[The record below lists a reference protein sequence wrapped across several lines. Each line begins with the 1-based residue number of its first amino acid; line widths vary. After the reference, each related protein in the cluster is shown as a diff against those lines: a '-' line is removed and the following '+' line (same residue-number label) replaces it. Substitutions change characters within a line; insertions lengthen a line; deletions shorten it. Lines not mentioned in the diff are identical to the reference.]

1 MLSAAP
7 ISGEAMSGAPSLSPS
22 SCRFAGKAFLV
33 TGAARGIGEAVVRRL
48 ASEGAGIAA
57 ADLDAGGLATL
68 AADLAAKGTRIVT
81 AAFDTRDSA
90 ATDAFVARA
99 IETLGRL
106 DGAVPCAGIARA
118 ARAEVMSDAAFADV
132 LGINL
137 TGVFYT
143 CRAVG
148 RVLLAQ
154 GAGAIVTLASITAKG
169 GQPGRAN
176 YAASKWG
183 LVGLTKSLA
192 VEWGHR
198 GVRVNA
204 VAPNGVD
211 TPMIRD
217 GIPPAFLDGVMLD
230 RTPLGR
236 LATPAEIAGV
246 IAFLLS
252 AEAAYINGAVL
263 EVDGGLTAGFLTHHH
278 GADFASKTIA

>member
-1 MLSAAP
+1 M
-7 ISGEAMSGAPSLSPS
+7 GTRG
-22 SCRFAGKAFLV
+22 RFAGRAFLV
-33 TGAARGIGEAVVRRL
+33 TGAARGIGEAVARRL
-48 ASEGAGIAA
+48 ASDGAAIAA
-57 ADLDAGGLATL
+57 TDLDAANLSAL
-68 AADLAAKGTRIVT
+68 EASLRANGTQVFAR
-81 AAFDTRDSA
+81 AFDTRVSA
-90 ATDAFVARA
+90 AMESFVTEAVA
-99 IETLGRL
+99 DLGRL

-118 ARAEVMSDAAFADV
+118 APAEAMDDDAWADV
-132 LGINL
+132 LDINL
-137 TGVFYT
+137 TGVFFT

-154 GAGAIVTLASITAKG
+154 GSGAIVTIASITAKG

-183 LVGLTKSLA
+183 LVGLTKTLA

-198 GVRVNA
+198 GVRVNG

-217 GIPPAFLDGVMLD
+217 GIPADFLTNVMLD

-236 LATPAEIAGV
+236 LAQPAEIAAA

-252 AEAAYINGAVL
+252 DDAAYINGAVL
-263 EVDGGLTAGFLTHHH
+263 EVDGGLTAGFMTHRQ
-278 GADFASKTIA
+278 GADFARKTDGQKNDTRRKT

>member
-1 MLSAAP
+1 LIVAAP
-7 ISGEAMSGAPSLSPS
+7 NR
-22 SCRFAGKAFLV
+22 RFTGKAFLV

-48 ASEGAGIAA
+48 ANEGAAIAA
-57 ADLDAGGLATL
+57 TDLDAASLSALEASLRANGAS
-68 AADLAAKGTRIVT
+68 VFSQ
-81 AAFDTRDSA
+81 AFDTRDSA
-90 ATDAFVARA
+90 ATNAFVAAATAR
-99 IETLGRL
+99 LGRL
-106 DGAVPCAGIARA
+106 DGAVPCAGIARTA
-118 ARAEVMSDAAFADV
+118 PAEEMDDAGWANV
-132 LGINL
+132 LDINL
-137 TGVFYT
+137 TGVFFT

-154 GAGAIVTLASITAKG
+154 GHGAIVTIASITAKG

-183 LVGLTKSLA
+183 LVGLTKTLA

-198 GVRVNA
+198 GVRVNG

-217 GIPPAFLDGVMLD
+217 GIPADFLTNVMLD

-236 LATPAEIAGV
+236 LAQPEEIAAA

-252 AEAAYINGAVL
+252 DDAAYINGAVL
-263 EVDGGLTAGFLTHHH
+263 EVDGGLTAGFMTHRQ
-278 GADFASKTIA
+278 GADFARKAGGPNQTEKKA

>member
-1 MLSAAP
+1 MTRLSNGL
-7 ISGEAMSGAPSLSPS
+7 ISGADGM
-22 SCRFAGKAFLV
+22 RFSGKAYLI
-33 TGAARGIGEAVVRRL
+33 TGAARGIGEATALRL
-48 ASEGAGIAA
+48 ASEGAAIAA
-57 ADLDAGGLATL
+57 ADLDGVGLDALAHSLQAQGARVFARTL
-68 AADLAAKGTRIVT
+68 
-81 AAFDTRDSA
+81 DTRDSA
-90 ATDAFVARA
+90 ATDAFVADA
-99 IETLGRL
+99 LASLGRL
-106 DGAVPCAGIARA
+106 DGAAPCAGIARA
-118 ARAEVMSDAAFADV
+118 APTEEMSDADFEIV
-132 LGINL
+132 LSVNL

-148 RVLLAQ
+148 RALLARD
-154 GAGAIVTLASITAKG
+154 GGAIVNIASITAKG

-183 LVGLTKSLA
+183 LVGLTKTLA

-217 GIPPAFLDGVMLD
+217 GIPQDFLNDVMLD

-236 LATPAEIAGV
+236 LAKPEEVAEA

-252 AEAAYINGAVL
+252 DEAAYINGAVL
-263 EVDGGLTAGFLTHHH
+263 EIDGGLTAGFLTHRH
-278 GADFASKTIA
+278 GADFARKSGGPNGA

>member
-1 MLSAAP
+1 MTGTA
-7 ISGEAMSGAPSLSPS
+7 G
-22 SCRFAGKAFLV
+22 RFTGKAFVV

-48 ASEGAGIAA
+48 AGEGAAIAA
-57 ADLDAGGLATL
+57 TDIDAGNL
-68 AADLAAKGTRIVT
+68 AALESSLRSQGRAVFTR
-81 AAFDTRDSA
+81 AFDSRDSA
-90 ATDAFVARA
+90 TTDRFAADA
-99 IETLGRL
+99 AEHLGRL
-106 DGAVPCAGIARA
+106 DGAIPCAGIARA
-118 ARAEVMSDAAFADV
+118 APADEMDDAAWASV
-132 LGINL
+132 LDINL

-154 GAGAIVTLASITAKG
+154 GRGAIVTIASVTAKG

-183 LVGLTKSLA
+183 LVGLTKTLA

-198 GVRVNA
+198 GVRVNG

-217 GIPPAFLDGVMLD
+217 GIPADFLANVMLD

-236 LATPAEIAGV
+236 LARPEEIAAA

-252 AEAAYINGAVL
+252 DEAAYINGAVL
-263 EVDGGLTAGFLTHHH
+263 EVDGGLTAGFMTHRQ
-278 GADFASKTIA
+278 GADFARKTDASNDTGRKT

>member
-1 MLSAAP
+1 MTDESRVA
-7 ISGEAMSGAPSLSPS
+7 SL
-22 SCRFAGKAFLV
+22 RFAGKTFLV
-33 TGAARGIGEAVVRRL
+33 TGAARGIGEAVTRRL
-48 ASEGAGIAA
+48 AGEGARIAA
-57 ADLDAGGLATL
+57 TDLDAAGLDRLAKTLRAGGAEILT
-68 AADLAAKGTRIVT
+68 G
-81 AAFDTRDSA
+81 AFDTREA
-90 ATDAFVARA
+90 KPTDAFVAEAVAHFR
-99 IETLGRL
+99 RL
-106 DGAVPCAGIARA
+106 DGAVPCAGIAHA
-118 ARAEVMSDAAFADV
+118 APAELMDDETFTRVLDV
-132 LGINL
+132 NL

-154 GAGAIVTLASITAKG
+154 GRGAIVTIASITSKG

-183 LVGLTKSLA
+183 LVGLTKTLA
-192 VEWGHR
+192 IEWGHR

-217 GIPPAFLDGVMLD
+217 GIPEEFLAEVMLD

-236 LATPAEIAGV
+236 LARPEEVAAA

-252 AEAAYINGAVL
+252 DEAAYVNGSVL
-263 EVDGGLTAGFLTHHH
+263 EVDGGLTAGYLTHRQ
-278 GADFASKTIA
+278 GADFARKRGGPNDQDKRQ

>member
-1 MLSAAP
+1 LSVT
-7 ISGEAMSGAPSLSPS
+7 GTDG
-22 SCRFAGKAFLV
+22 RFDGKVFLV
-33 TGAARGIGEAVVRRL
+33 TGAARGIGEAVARRL
-48 ASEGAGIAA
+48 AHDGAAIAATDLDGAG
-57 ADLDAGGLATL
+57 L
-68 AADLAAKGTRIVT
+68 AALETSLRTAGTPVFAR
-81 AAFDTRDSA
+81 AFDTRNSA
-90 ATDAFVARA
+90 ATDSFVTEAVA
-99 IETLGRL
+99 ALGGL
-106 DGAVPCAGIARA
+106 DGAVPCAGIARSA
-118 ARAEVMSDAAFADV
+118 PAEAMDDDAWASV
-132 LGINL
+132 LDINL

-154 GAGAIVTLASITAKG
+154 GSGAIVTIASITAKG

-183 LVGLTKSLA
+183 LVGLTKTLA

-198 GVRVNA
+198 GVRVNG

-217 GIPPAFLDGVMLD
+217 GIPADFLTNVMLD

-236 LATPAEIAGV
+236 LAQPDEIAAA

-252 AEAAYINGAVL
+252 DEAAYINGAVL
-263 EVDGGLTAGFLTHHH
+263 EVDGGLTAGFMTHRQ
-278 GADFASKTIA
+278 GADFARKTDASIDTGRKT

>member
-1 MLSAAP
+1 MA
-7 ISGEAMSGAPSLSPS
+7 IRHG
-22 SCRFAGKAFLV
+22 RFTGKAFLV
-33 TGAARGIGEAVVRRL
+33 TGAARGIGEAVARRL
-48 ASEGAGIAA
+48 ATEGAAIAA
-57 ADLDAGGLATL
+57 TDLDAAGLAAL
-68 AADLAAKGTRIVT
+68 ATSLEAEGTQVI
-81 AAFDTRDSA
+81 AEALDTRDA
-90 ATDAFVARA
+90 IATDTFVGNAVQR
-99 IETLGRL
+99 LGRL

-118 ARAEVMSDAAFADV
+118 APAELMDDATFADV
-132 LGINL
+132 LDINL
-137 TGVFYT
+137 KGVFFT
-143 CRAVG
+143 CRTVG

-154 GAGAIVTLASITAKG
+154 GHGAIVTIASITAKG

-183 LVGLTKSLA
+183 LVGLTKTLA

-217 GIPPAFLDGVMLD
+217 GIPTAFLDDVMLD

-236 LATPAEIAGV
+236 LAQPMEVAAA

-252 AEAAYINGAVL
+252 DDATYINGTVL
-263 EVDGGLTAGFLTHHH
+263 DVDGGLTAGFLTHRQ
-278 GADFASKTIA
+278 GADLARKSAGPDNTETTS

>member
-1 MLSAAP
+1 VT
-7 ISGEAMSGAPSLSPS
+7 GTDG
-22 SCRFAGKAFLV
+22 RFAGKVFLV
-33 TGAARGIGEAVVRRL
+33 TGAARGIGEAVARRL
-48 ASEGAGIAA
+48 ARDGAAIAA
-57 ADLDAGGLATL
+57 TDLDAAGLAALETSL
-68 AADLAAKGTRIVT
+68 RAAGTPVFAR
-81 AAFDTRDSA
+81 AFDTRDSA
-90 ATDAFVARA
+90 ATDAFVTAA
-99 IETLGRL
+99 VADLGRL
-106 DGAVPCAGIARA
+106 DGAVPCAGIARSA
-118 ARAEVMSDAAFADV
+118 PAEAMDDAAWAGV
-132 LGINL
+132 LDINL

-154 GAGAIVTLASITAKG
+154 GSGAIVTIASITAKG

-183 LVGLTKSLA
+183 LVGLTKTLA

-198 GVRVNA
+198 GVRVNG

-217 GIPPAFLDGVMLD
+217 GIPADFLTDVMLD

-236 LATPAEIAGV
+236 LAQPDEIAAA

-252 AEAAYINGAVL
+252 EEAAYINGAVL
-263 EVDGGLTAGFLTHHH
+263 EVDGGLTAGFMTHRQ
-278 GADFASKTIA
+278 GADFARNTDAAIDTGRKT

>member
-1 MLSAAP
+1 M
-7 ISGEAMSGAPSLSPS
+7 
-22 SCRFAGKAFLV
+22 RFSGKAYLV
-33 TGAARGIGEAVVRRL
+33 TGAARGIGEAVARRL
-48 ASEGAGIAA
+48 ASEGAAIAA
-57 ADLDAGGLATL
+57 ADLDGVGLDSLAVSLQTEGARVFARTL
-68 AADLAAKGTRIVT
+68 
-81 AAFDTRDSA
+81 DTRDGA
-90 ATDAFVARA
+90 ATDAFVADA
-99 IETLGRL
+99 LANLGRL

-118 ARAEVMSDAAFADV
+118 APAEDMSDATFESV
-132 LGINL
+132 IGVNL

-148 RVLLAQ
+148 RALLAQ
-154 GAGAIVTLASITAKG
+154 GGGAIVNIASITAKG

-183 LVGLTKSLA
+183 LVGLTKTLA

-217 GIPPAFLDGVMLD
+217 GISQDFLDGVMLD

-236 LATPAEIAGV
+236 LAKPEEVAATV
-246 IAFLLS
+246 AFLMS
-252 AEAAYINGAVL
+252 DEAAYINGAVL
-263 EVDGGLTAGFLTHHH
+263 ELDGGLTAGFLTHRH
-278 GADFASKTIA
+278 GADFARKRGPNDPGA

>member
-1 MLSAAP
+1 M
-7 ISGEAMSGAPSLSPS
+7 G
-22 SCRFAGKAFLV
+22 RFSGKAYLV

-48 ASEGAGIAA
+48 ASEGAAIAA

-68 AADLAAKGTRIVT
+68 SADLRAQGARIIT
-81 AAFDTRDSA
+81 AAFDTRDSS
-90 ATDAFVARA
+90 ATDAFVAHA
-99 IETLGRL
+99 VAELGRL
-106 DGAVPCAGIARA
+106 DGAVPCAGIARS
-118 ARAEVMSDAAFADV
+118 ARAEEMSDAAFEDV

-137 TGVFYT
+137 TAVFYT

-154 GAGAIVTLASITAKG
+154 GAGAIVNLASITAKG

-183 LVGLTKSLA
+183 LVGLTKTLA

-217 GIPPAFLDGVMLD
+217 GIPPDFLEGVMLD

-236 LATPAEIAGV
+236 LAKPEEIAAV

-252 AEAAYINGAVL
+252 EEAAYVNGAVI
-263 EVDGGLTAGFLTHHH
+263 EVDGGVTAGFMTHQH
-278 GADFASKTIA
+278 GAAFGARSIPQKT

>member
-1 MLSAAP
+1 MARF
-7 ISGEAMSGAPSLSPS
+7 SGKGY
-22 SCRFAGKAFLV
+22 LV

-48 ASEGAGIAA
+48 AAEGAMIAA
-57 ADLDAGGLATL
+57 ADLEATGLESL
-68 AADLAAKGTRIVT
+68 AADLRAGGTKVVT
-81 AAFDTRDSA
+81 AAFDTRDSTA
-90 ATDAFVARA
+90 MDAFVAHA
-99 IETLGRL
+99 VAELGRL
-106 DGAVPCAGIARA
+106 DGAVPCAGIARSA
-118 ARAEVMSDAAFADV
+118 PAEDMTDAQFSDV

-137 TGVFYT
+137 NAVFYT

-154 GAGAIVTLASITAKG
+154 GSGAIVNLASITAKG

-183 LVGLTKSLA
+183 LVGLTKTLA

-211 TPMIRD
+211 TPMIRN
-217 GIPPAFLDGVMLD
+217 GLPPEFLDGVMLD

-236 LATPAEIAGV
+236 LAKPEEVAAV

-252 AEAAYINGAVL
+252 DEAAYVNGAVL
-263 EVDGGLTAGFLTHHH
+263 EVDGGVTAGFMTHRH
-278 GADFASKTIA
+278 GADFGALSIPNVERKTP

>member
-1 MLSAAP
+1 MSRDAATP
-7 ISGEAMSGAPSLSPS
+7 R
-22 SCRFAGKAFLV
+22 RFEGKTYLI
-33 TGAARGIGEAVVRRL
+33 TGAARGIGEATARRL
-48 ASEGAGIAA
+48 AAEGAGIIA
-57 ADLDAGGLATL
+57 ADLDAAGLASL
-68 AADLAAKGTRIVT
+68 EASLREAGTRVFART
-81 AAFDTRDSA
+81 LDTRDSA
-90 ATDAFVARA
+90 ATDAFVADA
-99 IETLGRL
+99 LDYMGSI
-106 DGAVPCAGIARA
+106 DGAAPCAGIARA
-118 ARAEVMSDAAFADV
+118 ARSEEMDDATFESV
-132 LGINL
+132 LGVNL

-148 RVLLAQ
+148 RVLLQQ
-154 GAGAIVTLASITAKG
+154 GHGAIVTIASITAKG

-183 LVGLTKSLA
+183 LVGLTKTLA

-217 GIPPAFLDGVMLD
+217 GIPPKFLADVMLD

-236 LATPAEIAGV
+236 LAKPDEIAAA

-252 AEAAYINGAVL
+252 SDAAYINGAVL
-263 EVDGGLTAGFLTHHH
+263 EVDGGLTAGFMTHRH
-278 GADFASKTIA
+278 GADLARKGEPGA